1 RACLAGERR
10 GGRVPARAAVGDVGR
25 GLVSLPPTRI
35 PPAQGD
41 PRMFSLSRRDFLK
54 GSALLAAA
62 AAGCNFLPEEAEVST
77 DPPVQANPAPR
88 GANER
93 LNVAVLGCRERGR
106 GMDHINGFLNRDLNC
121 TITPL

>member
-1 RACLAGERR
+1 
-10 GGRVPARAAVGDVGR
+10 
-25 GLVSLPPTRI
+25 
-35 PPAQGD
+35 
-41 PRMFSLSRRDFLK
+41 MFSLSRRDFLK

-62 AAGCNFLPEEAEVST
+62 AAGCNFLPDEAEVSS
-77 DPPVQANPAPR
+77 DPPAQANPAPR

-121 TITPL
+121 TITHLCDVDSSVPGPAQRRIEQAQGRRPA